1 MPTIKR
7 SNQTDDQDFLN
18 RLAHEYYEAKKFAE
32 AATKRAD
39 ELKKQ
44 LSAAVDSAGVPDH
57 KGNRWLAAGKYELKR
72 ERRVSKSIDEHGIEA
87 WAKENAVWK
96 DISQT
101 VEQVV
106 EDKVLTLAFE
116 RPDLA
121 PSISSFFVEKEVW
134 AFKISEA
141 KETAPDSE
149 GDPT

>member
-1 MPTIKR
+1 MATIKR
-7 SNQTDDQDFLN
+7 GVPTPDSDFLS
-18 RLAHEYYEAKKFAE
+18 RLADEYYEAKKFAE
-32 AATKRAD
+32 AAAKRAD

-57 KGNRWLAAGKYELKR
+57 KGNLWLNAGSYELKR
-72 ERRVSKSIDEHGIEA
+72 ERRVSSSLDEHGIEA
-87 WAKENAVWK
+87 WAKENALWQ

-101 VEQVV
+101 VERVV

-121 PSISSFFVEKEVW
+121 PSISPFFVEKEVW
-134 AFKISEA
+134 AFKISPT
-141 KETAPDSE
+141 KTE